1 MVIYPPL
8 KAECLNL
15 PIIFPGKRNNGC
27 PSQAVKR
34 IFRDCKYQTSD
45 IYHLLR
51 RQCILR
57 RFPLEYVLRDLL
69 LHLWLWTWSY
79 ECRMTSSMNK
89 QRTRTRRRNMRVV
102 YMGYQNIKTWKKMK
116 TRRTGN
122 YFPRKRRTKN
132 KLIWFGLVAWCLT
145 SLSTIYQLYRG
156 GQFY

>member
-1 MVIYPPL
+1 
-8 KAECLNL
+8 
-15 PIIFPGKRNNGC
+15 
-27 PSQAVKR
+27 
-34 IFRDCKYQTSD
+34 
-45 IYHLLR
+45 LLR

-89 QRTRTRRRNMRVV
+89 QRTRTRRRNMS
-102 YMGYQNIKTWKKMK
+102 YQNIKTWKKMK